1 MSEPKFLKNPL
12 GKISNQR
19 ICIGFCNKNLIR
31 IITPIFEELQRSSA
45 DMGVEEFVQR
55 LDAVYARLSTQE
67 KMNLVKSDAKPVKEN
82 FSFAPEINK
91 NAGKLA
97 GGAEHLGSTL
107 YERATA
113 AKEIREL
120 KMRKAKELSGKDYL
134 SKTITEI
141 RRD

>member
-1 MSEPKFLKNPL
+1 
-12 GKISNQR
+12 
-19 ICIGFCNKNLIR
+19 
-31 IITPIFEELQRSSA
+31 
-45 DMGVEEFVQR
+45 
-55 LDAVYARLSTQE
+55 
-67 KMNLVKSDAKPVKEN
+67 MNLVKSDAKPVKEN